1 MQLRFIFTYC
11 SPINSL
17 RGGRFVLK
25 FVAIW
30 HLLLVLELG
39 GSVHVYT
46 HTYIH
51 VLCISMTCTETLWLS
66 MELNHDIL
74 IRSTSQTTIDR
85 TTWRWN
91 PFTSKV
97 GLKDATAAV
106 ASFALHCGAWNI
118 YLDVVR
124 SIVVWEM
131 KIHMNYFSAK

>member
-1 MQLRFIFTYC
+1 MICIAGKPRSRSILGSDREKCGVHTCTHTHVSQIVVYR
-11 SPINSL
+11 
-17 RGGRFVLK
+17 RVQ
-25 FVAIW
+25 
-30 HLLLVLELG
+30 LLLYMYVMC
-39 GSVHVYT
+39 S
-46 HTYIH
+46 
-51 VLCISMTCTETLWLS
+51 TCDETLWLS